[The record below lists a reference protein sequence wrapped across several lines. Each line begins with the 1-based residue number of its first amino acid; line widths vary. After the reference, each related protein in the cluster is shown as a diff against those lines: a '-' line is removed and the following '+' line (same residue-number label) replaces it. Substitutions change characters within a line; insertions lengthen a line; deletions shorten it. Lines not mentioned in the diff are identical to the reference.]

1 MITKEPPEQESVTES
16 TKTRS
21 PGWLQALPAVQNY
34 RGNKEVCLPIWEGG
48 VERKG
53 ESQQFN
59 IWIEQRNFFP
69 PRILPGGTLT
79 YTKSERRQSCPGEND
94 KVTRGIGEIIS
105 VKHSDSMRSNDASC
119 SHFRG
124 GKSISSP
131 GRSLLFKVPL

>member
-1 MITKEPPEQESVTES
+1 M
-16 TKTRS
+16 
-21 PGWLQALPAVQNY
+21 
-34 RGNKEVCLPIWEGG
+34 EG
-48 VERKG
+48 KG

-59 IWIEQRNFFP
+59 IWIEQRNFSP

-79 YTKSERRQSCPGEND
+79 YTKSERSQSYPGEND

-124 GKSISSP
+124 GKINFFS
-131 GRSLLFKVPL
+131 RSLFAFQSALVGRHQRAFINLNAVN